1 MTDSAEHVTTAR
13 TPVATAVLPPAELP
27 RLQARSI
34 DARLDVLELV
44 EVAGSGHYGPAFSCI
59 EILVALYDGY
69 LRIDPARPDWPE
81 RDRFVLSKGHACAAL
96 YPLLAD
102 AGFFGRDVLATFTRL
117 GSTLGD
123 HPDMKKIPGVDFSSG
138 SLGHGLS
145 VAVGM
150 AEAARLTG
158 RDSRVVALLGDGE
171 LNEGQVWEAAAYAGA
186 RRLSG
191 LLAIVD
197 VNGVSVD
204 GGTEEVLGM
213 EPLEAKWQAFGW
225 EVERLD
231 GHDLEGLR
239 GAFARYDAR
248 RATEDAAPTVLVADT
263 VIGRGVPFI
272 EGMAEWHVGYFH
284 GVDRERAEAGIR
296 AMYASKDGHGSTSAD

>member
-1 MTDSAEHVTTAR
+1 MRQTAGTI
-13 TPVATAVLPPAELP
+13 TPKGPPHLSPAELR
-27 RLQARSI
+27 RLQARCVET
-34 DARLDVLELV
+34 RLDVLELV
-44 EVAGSGHYGPAFSCI
+44 EVAGSGHYGPAFSCV

-81 RDRFVLSKGHACAAL
+81 RDRFVLSKGHACSAL

-102 AGFFGRDVLATFTRL
+102 AGFFRREALGSFTRL
-117 GSTLGD
+117 GSPLGD
-123 HPDMKKIPGVDFSSG
+123 HPDMKKIAGIDFSSG

-150 AEAARLTG
+150 AEATRRTA
-158 RDSRVVALLGDGE
+158 RDSRTVALLGDGE
-171 LNEGQVWEAAAYAGA
+171 LNEGQIWEAGAYAGA
-186 RRLSG
+186 RRLGS

-204 GGTEEVLGM
+204 GGTAEVLAM
-213 EPLEAKWQAFGW
+213 EPLEAKWHAFGW

-231 GHDLEGLR
+231 GHDLEALR
-239 GAFARYDAR
+239 GAFSRYDDR
-248 RATEDAAPTVLVADT
+248 RADGDAAPTALVADT

-296 AMYASKDGHGSTSAD
+296 AMYDALKDGNGSPATD

>member
-1 MTDSAEHVTTAR
+1 MTTTTAATR
-13 TPVATAVLPPAELP
+13 TSTTHPLSTAELR
-27 RLQARSI
+27 RLEQRCT
-34 DARLDVLELV
+34 DVRLDVLELV
-44 EVAGSGHYGPAFSCI
+44 EVAGSGHYGPAFSCV
-59 EILVALYDGY
+59 EILVALYEGY
-69 LRIDPARPDWPE
+69 LRIDPAQPEWPD
-81 RDRFVLSKGHACAAL
+81 RDRFVLSKGHACSAL

-117 GSTLGD
+117 GSPLGD

-145 VAVGM
+145 VGVGM
-150 AEAARLTG
+150 AEAARRRPPTA
-158 RDSRVVALLGDGE
+158 RTVVLLGDGE

-186 RRLSG
+186 RRLGS

-204 GGTEEVLGM
+204 GTTTEVLAM
-213 EPLEAKWQAFGW
+213 EPLEEKWRAFGW
-225 EVERLD
+225 HTERLD
-231 GHDLEGLR
+231 GHDLRALR
-239 GAFARYDAR
+239 DAFARFDER
-248 RATEDAAPTVLVADT
+248 RAGADAPPTAIVADT

-284 GVDRERAEAGIR
+284 GIDRERAEQAIA
-296 AMYASKDGHGSTSAD
+296 AMYATGEDHGPAQPD